1 MMEVVYV
8 SVGGFIGAIC
18 RFVLTKK
25 IQQERIFPL
34 GTFTVNMIG
43 AFLLGLMMGMKV
55 GGQLYSFLGVG
66 FMGAFTTFSTFKLE
80 SEQLRQKKRNVYFY
94 SYLIFSYVFG
104 IGLAYLGML
113 IGRESL

>member
-34 GTFTVNMIG
+34 GT
-43 AFLLGLMMGMKV
+43 LH
-55 GGQLYSFLGVG
+55 GQYDWCIPVRSNDGDESRRATICLFLGVG

-80 SEQLRQKKRNVYFY
+80 
-94 SYLIFSYVFG
+94 I
-104 IGLAYLGML
+104 
-113 IGRESL
+113 